1 MQPIQKQR
9 NSNLEL
15 YRIIVMLLIVC
26 HHYVVNSGLMD
37 ELTKEPLAGK
47 SIFYYIFGMWGKTGI
62 NCFVLITGYFMCKS
76 AITIRKFLQ
85 LLLQVLFYSVT
96 IYLLFVATGYE
107 DFSVKMLLFKLVP
120 MRMVQ
125 DGFTSCF
132 LWFYLCIP
140 FQTVLVTNLNQR
152 MHGYLVL
159 LCLGIYTLTS
169 TVPGFHV
176 TMNYV
181 SWFIVLFFIASYIR
195 FYGLLPKVSTSKW
208 GGILLV
214 CMMVSI
220 VSVMVAVYANAVL
233 GKQIWIFR
241 PVSDSNTFLAVATSI
256 SAFMYFK
263 DLKMKHHKRINT
275 IAASTFG
282 VLLIHAN
289 SDTMRYWLWQK
300 VVDCK
305 RAYYFSH
312 SCLYAIGAALAIF
325 AICIV
330 IDYIRIHTIEKWTFH
345 FIDPY
350 LEKYSNKKIKQ

>member
-1 MQPIQKQR
+1 
-9 NSNLEL
+9 
-15 YRIIVMLLIVC
+15 
-26 HHYVVNSGLMD
+26 
-37 ELTKEPLAGK
+37 
-47 SIFYYIFGMWGKTGI
+47 
-62 NCFVLITGYFMCKS
+62 
-76 AITIRKFLQ
+76 
-85 LLLQVLFYSVT
+85 
-96 IYLLFVATGYE
+96 
-107 DFSVKMLLFKLVP
+107 
-120 MRMVQ
+120 
-125 DGFTSCF
+125 
-132 LWFYLCIP
+132 
-140 FQTVLVTNLNQR
+140 
-152 MHGYLVL
+152 
-159 LCLGIYTLTS
+159 
-169 TVPGFHV
+169 
-176 TMNYV
+176 
-181 SWFIVLFFIASYIR
+181 
-195 FYGLLPKVSTSKW
+195 
-208 GGILLV
+208 
-214 CMMVSI
+214 MMVSI

-305 RAYYFSH
+305 GAYYFSH